1 MTLREKRCLFTRL
14 LAAWITHVG
23 SLDKGYELAIDQVMR
38 PDRAGHMRNSLH
50 YIGLAADLNLYV
62 KGVYVSDGAHPAW
75 QEIGQ
80 AWIKMDQLCRWG
92 GNFNDSNHV
101 SLAHEGRQ

>member
-1 MTLREKRCLFTRL
+1 MTLREKRVLFTKL
-14 LAAWITHVG
+14 LGEWIG
-23 SLDKGYELAIDQVMR
+23 EAFAKGYELAVDQVMR

-62 KGVYVSDGAHPAW
+62 DGQYVSDGSHPAW
-75 QEIGQ
+75 KAIGS
-80 AWIKMDQLCRWG
+80 AWIAKNALCRWG
-92 GNFNDSNHV
+92 GNFNDANHV